1 MEEIRRDDYL
11 NQLIR
16 KKGNGLIKVITGLR
30 RCGKSYLLF
39 TIYYRCLISQ
49 GVPDDHIIRFCF
61 DTQEDL
67 DKLDAYFPL
76 ESTYVKTERGKPN
89 KVNSK
94 KFRAYIASR
103 IHEEDEYCL
112 LLDEIQNLDGFVG
125 TLNGFLRKE
134 HLDVYVT
141 GSNSRFLSSDI
152 LMDFGGRGT
161 RFISTPLPSKKLT
174 TSIPIMEGCLW

>member
-1 MEEIRRDDYL
+1 M
-11 NQLIR
+11 
-16 KKGNGLIKVITGLR
+16 
-30 RCGKSYLLF
+30 LF
-39 TIYYRCLISQ
+39 TIYYRYLISQ

-76 ESTYVKTERGKPN
+76 ESIYVKTERGKPN

-152 LMDFGGRGT
+152 LTDFRGRGPD
-161 RFISTPLPSKKLT
+161 SYLPPYLQRSLQRVFLLWRDAFGAKVQ
-174 TSIPIMEGCLW
+174 GCQ